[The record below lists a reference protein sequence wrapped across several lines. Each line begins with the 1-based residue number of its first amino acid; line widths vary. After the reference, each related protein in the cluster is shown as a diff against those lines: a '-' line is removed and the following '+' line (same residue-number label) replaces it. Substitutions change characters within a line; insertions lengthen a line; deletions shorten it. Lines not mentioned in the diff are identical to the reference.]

1 MNDETM
7 MNPIQEIKED
17 ISKLQSELAE
27 RKAALPAHSV
37 QPHQLMVI
45 EELEEEISVKQE
57 VLNALKKTGES

>member
-7 MNPIQEIKED
+7 MNSIQQIKED
-17 ISKLQSELAE
+17 IRELQSELAE

-45 EELEEEISVKQE
+45 EELEEEISMKQE
-57 VLNALKKTGES
+57 VLNTLENTGEK